1 MRLLDR
7 LLGLAIGVALTT
19 IGVVAV
25 AELILDALGR
35 RPWLLTEEFVS
46 QLEQIGLERLAA
58 QAILV
63 VGVLLGLALFL
74 LAAWPRGARTVPLR
88 NEPRRRGGVD
98 RRSLESHLVTLA
110 GTDEDVARA
119 RVRIRGA
126 RARLRLEL
134 IRGSD
139 RRATRR
145 RVREAA
151 KSELTAIGVRRPRRV
166 RVRSQIGKQRVR

>member
-7 LLGLAIGVALTT
+7 LLGLAIGFALTT

-25 AELILDALGR
+25 AELLLESLGR
-35 RPWLLTEEFVS
+35 PPWLLTEEFVS
-46 QLEQIGLERLAA
+46 QLQQIDLERLAV

-63 VGVLLGLALFL
+63 VSALLGLALFL
-74 LAAWPRGARTVPLR
+74 LASWPRGARTVPLR

-98 RRSLESHLVTLA
+98 RRSLESHLVRLA

-139 RRATRR
+139 LRATGR
-145 RVREAA
+145 RVREAV

-166 RVRSQIGKQRVR
+166 RVRGQIGKQRVR

>member
-7 LLGLAIGVALTT
+7 LLGLAIGIALTA
-19 IGVVAV
+19 IAVVAV
-25 AELILDALGR
+25 AELLLDALGR
-35 RPWLLTEEFVS
+35 PPWLLTEELMS
-46 QLEQIGLERLAA
+46 QLQQIELERPAV

-88 NEPRRRGGVD
+88 DEPRRRGGVD

-119 RVRIRGA
+119 RVHLRGA

-139 RRATRR
+139 LRATGR
-145 RVREAA
+145 RVREAVQ
-151 KSELTAIGVRRPRRV
+151 SELTAIGVRRPHRV
-166 RVRSQIGKQRVR
+166 HVRGRIGKQRVR